1 MSHLVEVDKG
11 ENLEFNWGK
20 KRGVGGN
27 KKEVQFYESFAYD
40 GVDYMLHDCVYM
52 YKEGEPEPYIGKLIK
67 IWENADKTK
76 KVKVHWFFHPSEIL
90 NYFGDEEAL
99 QNEIFLASGE
109 GVGVSNVNP
118 LEAIAGKCNVICI
131 SSDSRNPQPSEQELA
146 MADYVFYRTFDV
158 KHHTISDRMEDK
170 VAGLEVKFI
179 FNRKESEQTGEN
191 PTVEFKTARADGNA
205 NNLMEKGSEDMKGL
219 LVQHKFLPGGKPA
232 SGAAL
237 ESGAV
242 AATSGQQGAVSGVKT
257 DSNKRETEKSK
268 LRDCRIVVED
278 KAKFTNASDRKP
290 TKKSM
295 AGMKA
300 LGTTSA
306 PSERKL
312 KLGSG
317 KDILESDKGV
327 KSDKDA
333 LEDRPSKKPRIDSS
347 VKPEKKKNDDV
358 HKLSIN
364 SDGNNAKDLAVTLTV
379 GGKTKPEAVSLG
391 PDKDR
396 KQTTDEKMR
405 KLSNGKLLKVSAQ
418 DSPSEDRKTEGGG
431 FEVTR
436 RPNDERSKWF
446 RPLPW
451 EERMKSAHEQGT
463 LVHLSNLD
471 PEYTSGEVED
481 IIWNAFKENC
491 TARMIQRTAIS
502 NRHSGQAF
510 IILKTRAAAE
520 RIIKELEDRCLML
533 PNGSPI
539 VGSSAPPP
547 FQEKKST
554 FVGHLCIDKIKQQT
568 QREMREA
575 VSTSHCS
582 QPNTI
587 EYEMAMEWCVLQSR
601 SERWWKQIYMQ
612 QGVELRKLKANLK
625 LNISTLLFQEMASS
639 LLQSPPICGGFF
651 LHGFRKRRGLRCH
664 SIY

>member
-118 LEAIAGKCNVICI
+118 LDGGMEEMLALIERLNGLPNLGVGDVSLRWGSIPLGSFKLKAFYGVSSLSARNNGGKNVSRYVKSTRQPDRSEPTQIEPDQTRSNPLTLREAIAGKCNVICI

-179 FNRKESEQTGEN
+179 FNRKESEQTGNVPKLDSDKKAEAVACNQTLLLSGEN
-191 PTVEFKTARADGNA
+191 PTVEFKTVRADGNA
-205 NNLMEKGSEDMKGL
+205 NNLLEKGSEDVKGL

-232 SGAAL
+232 SGA
-237 ESGAV
+237 V
-242 AATSGQQGAVSGVKT
+242 AATSGQQGAVTGVKT

-364 SDGNNAKDLAVTLTV
+364 SDGNNAKDLAATLTV

-418 DSPSEDRKTEGGG
+418 DSPSEDRKTEGDG

-436 RPNDERSKWF
+436 RPNDLAVGWIGDGLWAVFEGSVGVDMVVDGGH
-446 RPLPW
+446 PW
-451 EERMKSAHEQGT
+451 
-463 LVHLSNLD
+463 
-471 PEYTSGEVED
+471 
-481 IIWNAFKENC
+481 
-491 TARMIQRTAIS
+491 
-502 NRHSGQAF
+502 
-510 IILKTRAAAE
+510 
-520 RIIKELEDRCLML
+520 
-533 PNGSPI
+533 
-539 VGSSAPPP
+539 
-547 FQEKKST
+547 
-554 FVGHLCIDKIKQQT
+554 
-568 QREMREA
+568 
-575 VSTSHCS
+575 
-582 QPNTI
+582 
-587 EYEMAMEWCVLQSR
+587 
-601 SERWWKQIYMQ
+601 
-612 QGVELRKLKANLK
+612 
-625 LNISTLLFQEMASS
+625 
-639 LLQSPPICGGFF
+639 
-651 LHGFRKRRGLRCH
+651 
-664 SIY
+664 

>member
-146 MADYVFYRTFDV
+146 MADYVFYRTFDI
-158 KHHTISDRMEDK
+158 KHHTISDRMKDK

-179 FNRKESEQTGEN
+179 FNRKESEQTGNVPKLDSDKKAEAVACNQTLLLSGKN
-191 PTVEFKTARADGNA
+191 PTVEFKTAREDGNA
-205 NNLMEKGSEDMKGL
+205 NNLMEKGSEDVKGL
-219 LVQHKFLPGGKPA
+219 SVQHKFLPDGKPA

-295 AGMKA
+295 TGMKA

-436 RPNDERSKWF
+436 RPTDERSKWF

-601 SERWWKQIYMQ
+601 SESWWKQIYKQ

-625 LNISTLLFQEMASS
+625 L
-639 LLQSPPICGGFF
+639 
-651 LHGFRKRRGLRCH
+651 K
-664 SIY
+664 

>member
-1 MSHLVEVDKG
+1 MSHLMEVDKG

-27 KKEVQFYESFAYD
+27 KKEVQFYESFTYD

-109 GVGVSNVNP
+109 GVGVANVNP

-131 SSDSRNPQPSEQELA
+131 SRDSRNPQPSEQELE
-146 MADYVFYRTFDV
+146 MADCIFYRTFDV
-158 KHHTISDRMEDK
+158 KHHTISDRMDDK
-170 VAGLEVKFI
+170 VAGLE
-179 FNRKESEQTGEN
+179 GEN
-191 PTVEFKTARADGNA
+191 PTVEFKAARTDGIA
-205 NNLMEKGSEDMKGL
+205 NDLMETGSEDVKGL
-219 LVQHKFLPGGKPA
+219 LVERKLLPGGKPV
-232 SGAAL
+232 SSAAL
-237 ESGAV
+237 DSDAV
-242 AATSGQQGAVSGVKT
+242 ATTSGQQENVPGVKT
-257 DSNKRETEKSK
+257 DSNKREPEKSK
-268 LRDCRIVVED
+268 LRDCRIVVKD
-278 KAKFTNASDRKP
+278 KAKFTNDSDTSDGKP
-290 TKKSM
+290 AKKSM

-306 PSERKL
+306 LSERKL
-312 KLGSG
+312 KLGFG

-327 KSDKDA
+327 KSGIDAGA

-347 VKPEKKKNDDV
+347 VKPEKKENDGV
-358 HKLSIN
+358 QKLSISSN
-364 SDGNNAKDLAVTLTV
+364 GNNADLAVTLTV
-379 GGKTKPEAVSLG
+379 GGKTKPEATFLG

-396 KQTTDEKMR
+396 KQRTDEK
-405 KLSNGKLLKVSAQ
+405 KIKFSNGKLLKVSAQ
-418 DSPSEDRKTEGGG
+418 DYPSEDIKTEGDG

-436 RPNDERSKWF
+436 RPDVERSKWF

-491 TARMIQRTAIS
+491 TARMVQRTAIS

-539 VGSSAPPP
+539 VGSSASPL

-587 EYEMAMEWCVLQSR
+587 EYEMAMEWCLLQSR
-601 SERWWKQIYMQ
+601 SERWWKQIYKQ
-612 QGVELRKLKANLK
+612 HGVELRKLKANLK
-625 LNISTLLFQEMASS
+625 L
-639 LLQSPPICGGFF
+639 
-651 LHGFRKRRGLRCH
+651 K
-664 SIY
+664 